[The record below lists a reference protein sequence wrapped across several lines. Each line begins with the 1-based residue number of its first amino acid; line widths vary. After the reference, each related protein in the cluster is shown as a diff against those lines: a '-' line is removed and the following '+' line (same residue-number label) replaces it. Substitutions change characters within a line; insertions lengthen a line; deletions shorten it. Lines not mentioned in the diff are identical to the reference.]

1 MRKEAI
7 VGISIVVAIVLL
19 YFGINFLKGSNIF
32 GSSNEYY
39 AIYERVD
46 GLVPANA
53 VVLNGKNVGIV
64 KSIEFLPDNSGKML
78 VTFEIHETKFT
89 FYNDTRAA
97 LTSDFLG
104 TKSIA
109 LIPGTSGVPIQP
121 GDTLNSSIEMTINEQ
136 VSEQL
141 LPLKTKVDGLLGQVD
156 TLINTFQTIFDENA
170 TSSINNSFT
179 SIEKSLRTFEK
190 TSKRIDSLMARES
203 GKISSITANI
213 NSITSNLKDRNAEVS
228 ALIKNMKTITDSLA
242 TADFA
247 NTVYQAN
254 LALESI
260 AEIMEKINESEGS
273 LGLLVNDKD
282 MYNNLEKATKDLDL
296 LLQDMRYN
304 PARYVHFSIFGRKD
318 KHKPP
323 IEE

>member
-1 MRKEAI
+1 
-7 VGISIVVAIVLL
+7 
-19 YFGINFLKGSNIF
+19 
-32 GSSNEYY
+32 
-39 AIYERVD
+39 
-46 GLVPANA
+46 
-53 VVLNGKNVGIV
+53 
-64 KSIEFLPDNSGKML
+64 
-78 VTFEIHETKFT
+78 
-89 FYNDTRAA
+89 
-97 LTSDFLG
+97 
-104 TKSIA
+104 
-109 LIPGTSGVPIQP
+109 
-121 GDTLNSSIEMTINEQ
+121 
-136 VSEQL
+136 
-141 LPLKTKVDGLLGQVD
+141 
-156 TLINTFQTIFDENA
+156 
-170 TSSINNSFT
+170 
-179 SIEKSLRTFEK
+179 
-190 TSKRIDSLMARES
+190 MARES

-247 NTVYQAN
+247 NTVHQAN
-254 LALESI
+254 LALASI

-304 PARYVHFSIFGRKD
+304 PARYVHFSVFGRKD